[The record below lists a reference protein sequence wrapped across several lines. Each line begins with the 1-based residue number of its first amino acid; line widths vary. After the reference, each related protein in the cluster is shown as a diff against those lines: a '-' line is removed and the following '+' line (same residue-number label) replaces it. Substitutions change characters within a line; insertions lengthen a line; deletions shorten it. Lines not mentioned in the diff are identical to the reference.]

1 MIVPKQ
7 LNKSRI
13 IHFFRRMLA
22 GKSTRLATLAIIQS
36 GLITLI
42 VKALGFVRE
51 MLIAFYFGVSETI
64 DNYVLLILALTFF
77 VAPVSGSFG
86 TLLTPRYI
94 QFLDN
99 KQLSFAA
106 SLFKKTLITITLFVI
121 IVEFLQILMIRL
133 LPSAWT
139 LGLAALFESY
149 WLALVPI
156 ALFSAIS
163 TVTGGILVGQG
174 RVKTFTC
181 LPATVTISII
191 VSLVLFSSTNLLL
204 ALIFGTLAGFAFEML
219 ANLIAVRK
227 LLLNSQQGFLAA
239 ADNFRGMLAK
249 MPMLVGSAIVMN
261 TCIIVDQVMAVLAG
275 PGSVAAVSFGNRLS
289 LGLISIT
296 AVIWVVLYP
305 VFSRLVSQKNFNQL
319 RRQLFENAILV
330 LLIGVPIC
338 GVIACFSPE
347 ITRLLFERGQFDPAA
362 TTIVSEI
369 QMFYVLHIPLYVVVM
384 ICMKV
389 ANAFQNN
396 DYLMTANLLLLALNV
411 IFNLLFIE
419 WIGVAGIALATLVA
433 YSVMVICW
441 LIIVSRLISSQQ
453 SY

>member
-1 MIVPKQ
+1 MIVPEHLK
-7 LNKSRI
+7 KSRI
-13 IHFFRRMLA
+13 IHFFKHIFND
-22 GKSTRLATLAIIQS
+22 KSTRLATLAIIQS
-36 GLITLI
+36 GLITVV
-42 VKALGFVRE
+42 VKALGFARE
-51 MLIAFYFGVSETI
+51 MLIAFYFGISETI
-64 DNYVLLILALTFF
+64 DTYVLLILALTFF

-99 KQLSFAA
+99 KQLDFAA
-106 SLFKKTLITITLFVI
+106 SLFKKTLIFMTLFALI
-121 IVEFLQILMIRL
+121 IQSLQILMIKL

-139 LGLAALFESY
+139 LGLTTLLESY
-149 WLALVPI
+149 WLALVPV

-191 VSLVLFSSTNLLL
+191 ASLLLFSSTNLLL
-204 ALIFGTLAGFAFEML
+204 ALIFGTLAGFAIEMF
-219 ANLIAVRK
+219 ANLTAVRK
-227 LLLNSQQGFLAA
+227 LLRRPFQVLPTSK
-239 ADNFRGMLAK
+239 DNFTGMLLK

-319 RRQLFENAILV
+319 RQKLFENAILIF
-330 LLIGVPIC
+330 LIGIPTCI
-338 GVIACFSPE
+338 F
-347 ITRLLFERGQFDPAA
+347 TRVLFARNY
-362 TTIVSEI
+362 T
-369 QMFYVLHIPLYVVVM
+369 
-384 ICMKV
+384 
-389 ANAFQNN
+389 
-396 DYLMTANLLLLALNV
+396 LA
-411 IFNLLFIE
+411 I
-419 WIGVAGIALATLVA
+419 
-433 YSVMVICW
+433 
-441 LIIVSRLISSQQ
+441 
-453 SY
+453 